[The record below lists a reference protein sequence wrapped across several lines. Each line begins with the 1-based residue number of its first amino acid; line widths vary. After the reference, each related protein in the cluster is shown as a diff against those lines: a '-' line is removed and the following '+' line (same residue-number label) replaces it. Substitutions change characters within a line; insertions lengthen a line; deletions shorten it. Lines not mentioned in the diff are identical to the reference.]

1 VATEAEAK
9 DIVTKLK
16 AGGKFEELAKVS
28 KDGSAANGGDLDWAS
43 PGSFVK
49 PFSDAMITLK
59 KGEFTQTPVKTD
71 FGYHIIKLEDTRA
84 AKIPALEEVKVQ
96 IAESLQ
102 QKKLAAL
109 REDLMKK
116 AKIK

>member
-9 DIVTKLK
+9 DIITKLK
-16 AGGKFEELAKVS
+16 AGAKFEELAKVS

-49 PFSDAMITLK
+49 PFSDAMIMLK
-59 KGEFTQTPVKTD
+59 NGQITETPVKTD
-71 FGYHIIKLEDTRA
+71 FGYHVIKLEETRA
-84 AKIPALEEVKVQ
+84 AKIPALEEVKTQ

-102 QKKLAAL
+102 QKKLAAF